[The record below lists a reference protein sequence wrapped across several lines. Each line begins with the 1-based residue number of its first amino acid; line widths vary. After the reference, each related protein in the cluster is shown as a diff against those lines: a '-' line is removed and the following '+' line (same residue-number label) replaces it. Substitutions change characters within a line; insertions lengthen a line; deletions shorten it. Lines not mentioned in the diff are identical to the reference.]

1 MGLPRFSH
9 FTRTLMEDNAMS
21 TYSINIAGRTFA
33 IDIDASRYERDE
45 DLFDALY
52 ERAMNLHEQADAEAA
67 VADPEIPDTG
77 NVLAAWSTVNYR

>member
-1 MGLPRFSH
+1 
-9 FTRTLMEDNAMS
+9 MS

-33 IDIDASRYERDE
+33 IDIDASRYASDE

-52 ERAMNLHEQADAEAA
+52 ERAMGLQEQADAEAA
-67 VADPEIPDTG
+67 VADPEIADTG